1 MAKQINKY
9 EAVIFKDGQPTPIMV
24 DIHNL
29 PYDSFDVTNPIN
41 IMGDVDLGKSKNH
54 AWPDLSAVII
64 NGSLDCSDFPI
75 TAKTVLPLT
84 FKKLVCKFSINDLG
98 VLIGRLPMGVSQVVV
113 RTALLNSVR
122 KNKDGA
128 LDIARRFARA
138 YPNITVT
145 DEKQTLNDMLMEIE
159 RASAAI
165 AVTPQPSKPQ
175 TAKPEVA
182 TKTAEWL
189 EGSELVA
196 HCAAASE
203 KFASLSPDAQERHM
217 RMARSAKVR
226 LDLKTGQFKRPSDG
240 ATVQCVHVDCVPML
254 LDYIL
259 TSIAAQEESR
269 AAKDATKSVEKQ
281 PAKTVKP
288 VQTKKKSTY
297 FFGSEPVKP
306 IKIKKYISK
315 SAWGQIR
322 AKVGNNT
329 GALLRVLQ
337 DIEDINIDPAKAH
350 TTAGQVGFI
359 KDNQVQVSPT
369 VTFKNGRCLTQ
380 GFGTLDDRP
389 RLVWG
394 ICGHSF
400 VCQDFFP
407 AHEGKAKLKYNQL
420 LREINI
426 LASDLDLSEYLLVSD
441 LIKELSDTRTS
452 ADAVVAEPVA
462 KTEIVPEPAPVVTEP
477 VVAEPVVTEPAVTEP
492 SVAEVASPVEKKR
505 RPRIRVNKAEYITR
519 AKNGKTTPAKKTVI
533 ESAHST
539 PAASVVMPEIVEKTQ
554 RPRIT
559 RHKTELVVSAKPDD
573 AVARS
578 VSAIESQ
585 PQWVDIGSMHHEL
598 LVNIDSLFVRQNALM
613 SLMMAENDT
622 DKLLKM
628 TAELQDI
635 LQKKQQYENALSKLD
650 SINMTLQELQRECK
664 QR

>member
-9 EAVIFKDGQPTPIMV
+9 EAVIFQDGQPTPILV

-29 PYDSFDVTNPIN
+29 PYDSFDVTNPIS
-41 IMGDVDLGKSKNH
+41 IMGNVDLGKSKNH

-128 LDIARRFARA
+128 LDIAHRFVRA
-138 YPNITVT
+138 YPNVTVT
-145 DEKQTLNDMLMEIE
+145 DEKQTLADVIAEID
-159 RASAAI
+159 RAASATS
-165 AVTPQPSKPQ
+165 VEK
-175 TAKPEVA
+175 TAKQQTVEPDIA
-182 TKTAEWL
+182 TKTDEWL
-189 EGSELVA
+189 DVSELVTR
-196 HCAAASE
+196 CAAASDE
-203 KFASLSPDAQERHM
+203 IAALPRDAQERYV
-217 RMARSAKVR
+217 RIARSAKVR
-226 LDLKTGQFKRPSDG
+226 LNLKTGQFKRPSDG
-240 ATVQCVHVDCVPML
+240 ATVQCVHVDCVPL
-254 LDYIL
+254 LVNYIL
-259 TSIAAQEESR
+259 SSIAEQEEAR
-269 AAKDATKSVEKQ
+269 IAKDATKSVEKQ

-297 FFGSEPVKP
+297 FFGSEPVKQ

-322 AKVGNNT
+322 AKVGDNT

-359 KDNQVQVSPT
+359 KDSQVQVSPT

-407 AHEGKAKLKYNQL
+407 THEGKAKLKYNQL

-452 ADAVVAEPVA
+452 ADAVAAEPVA
-462 KTEIVPEPAPVVTEP
+462 KTEIVPEPAPVV
-477 VVAEPVVTEPAVTEP
+477 AEPVVTEPVVTEP

-519 AKNGKTTPAKKTVI
+519 AKNGKTAPAKKTVI

-598 LVNIDSLFVRQNALM
+598 LANIDSLFVRQNALM

-628 TAELQDI
+628 TAELQDV
-635 LQKKQQYENALSKLD
+635 LQKKQQCENALSKLD

>member
-41 IMGDVDLGKSKNH
+41 IMGNVDLGKSKNH

-145 DEKQTLNDMLMEIE
+145 DEKQTLNDILMEIE
-159 RASAAI
+159 RVSAAT

-196 HCAAASE
+196 HCATASE

-217 RMARSAKVR
+217 RIARSAKVR

-259 TSIAAQEESR
+259 TCIAEQEESR
-269 AAKDATKSVEKQ
+269 AAKDASKTASKKSVAKPAAQ
-281 PAKTVKP
+281 PQKTQPSLFVGTSQVKP
-288 VQTKKKSTY
+288 V
-297 FFGSEPVKP
+297 
-306 IKIKKYISK
+306 KIKKYISK
-315 SAWGQIR
+315 SAWTQIR
-322 AKVGNNT
+322 SKCSCSVPE
-329 GALLRVLQ
+329 LLRVLN
-337 DIEDINIDPAKAH
+337 DIDCININPASTMGNGVFYVENGVIRK
-350 TTAGQVGFI
+350 
-359 KDNQVQVSPT
+359 SRT
-369 VTFKNGRCLTQ
+369 VKFKSARCLAQ
-380 GFGTLDDRP
+380 GFGKSDNRG
-389 RLVWG
+389 RIVWG
-394 ICGHSF
+394 VSGNVF
-400 VCQDFFP
+400 VCQKFF
-407 AHEGKAKLKYNQL
+407 ADHA
-420 LREINI
+420 INDEYQWYVRD
-426 LASDLDLSEYLLVSD
+426 LNLDLSTMDLGEFLYVPD

-452 ADAVVAEPVA
+452 ADAVAAEPVA
-462 KTEIVPEPAPVVTEP
+462 KTDIVPETAPVVTEP
-477 VVAEPVVTEPAVTEP
+477 AVAEPAVTEPVVTEP

-505 RPRIRVNKAEYITR
+505 RSRIRVNKAEYITR

-539 PAASVVMPEIVEKTQ
+539 PAASVAMPEIVEKTP

-573 AVARS
+573 AVAQS

-598 LVNIDSLFVRQNALM
+598 LANIDSLFVRQNALM

>member
-41 IMGDVDLGKSKNH
+41 IMGNVDLGKSKNH

-128 LDIARRFARA
+128 LDIASRFARA

-145 DEKQTLNDMLMEIE
+145 DEKQTLNDILMEID
-159 RASAAI
+159 RASAAT

-175 TAKPEVA
+175 TAKPEIA
-182 TKTAEWL
+182 IKTAEWL

-196 HCAAASE
+196 HCATASE

-259 TSIAAQEESR
+259 TSIAEQEESR
-269 AAKDATKSVEKQ
+269 AAKDASKTASKKSVAKPVAQ
-281 PAKTVKP
+281 PQKTQPSLFVGTSQVKP
-288 VQTKKKSTY
+288 V
-297 FFGSEPVKP
+297 
-306 IKIKKYISK
+306 KIKKYISK
-315 SAWGQIR
+315 SAWTQIR
-322 AKVGNNT
+322 SKCSCSVPE
-329 GALLRVLQ
+329 LLRVLN
-337 DIEDINIDPAKAH
+337 DIDCINIDPASTMGNGVFYVENGVIRK
-350 TTAGQVGFI
+350 
-359 KDNQVQVSPT
+359 SRT
-369 VTFKNGRCLTQ
+369 VKFKSARCLAQ
-380 GFGTLDDRP
+380 GFGKSDNRG
-389 RLVWG
+389 RIVWG
-394 ICGHSF
+394 VSGNVF
-400 VCQDFFP
+400 VCQKFF
-407 AHEGKAKLKYNQL
+407 ADHAVNDEYQWYVRDLN
-420 LREINI
+420 
-426 LASDLDLSEYLLVSD
+426 LDLSTMDLKEFLYVPD

-452 ADAVVAEPVA
+452 ADAVAAEPVA

-477 VVAEPVVTEPAVTEP
+477 
-492 SVAEVASPVEKKR
+492 SVAEVASPVEKKC

-539 PAASVVMPEIVEKTQ
+539 PAASVTMTEIVEKTP

-559 RHKTELVVSAKPDD
+559 RHKTELVVSATPAD

-585 PQWVDIGSMHHEL
+585 PQWVDIGLMHHEL
-598 LVNIDSLFVRQNALM
+598 LANIDSLFVRQNALM

-622 DKLLKM
+622 DKLLEM

-635 LQKKQQYENALSKLD
+635 LQKKQQYENAVSKLD